1 MIIEEKHL
9 VEVNEVIKL
18 IHNRATTEDI
28 DNLLD
33 GLLKLTWYD
42 YVRTDKG
49 FKITRTIMDT
59 K

>member
-1 MIIEEKHL
+1 M
-9 VEVNEVIKL
+9 NEVIKL